1 MKLKV
6 LLATLVAHATCQI
19 IYDLNAVPL
28 QKDQINFLSYTAYF
42 AKSYTNIAEFNLR
55 LRYWMSVDTFL
66 NSYEEMGMTLG
77 HNEFS
82 DWTTEEKKKLLGA
95 RISETQVLK
104 SRSLSDLIKSDVITD
119 SDL

>member
-1 MKLKV
+1 
-6 LLATLVAHATCQI
+6 
-19 IYDLNAVPL
+19 
-28 QKDQINFLSYTAYF
+28 
-42 AKSYTNIAEFNLR
+42 
-55 LRYWMSVDTFL
+55 MSVDTFL

-95 RISETQVLK
+95 RVSETEVLK

-119 SDL
+119 YDFEPVEQTSEPKSGTKGKSNCGYGCKACVS